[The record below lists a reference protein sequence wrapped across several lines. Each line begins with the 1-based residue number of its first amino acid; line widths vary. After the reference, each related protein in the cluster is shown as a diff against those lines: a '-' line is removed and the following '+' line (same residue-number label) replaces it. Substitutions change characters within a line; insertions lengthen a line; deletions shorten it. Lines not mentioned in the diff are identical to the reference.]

1 MNAETIRSILSRHTP
16 LQSVDYCVELWV
28 RYHFDFIL
36 RKSRI
41 TKIGDFAVHPGKPA
55 QITVNHDLHPYL
67 FLMTYVHE
75 VAHLDVHLSAGHRAE
90 AHGAEWKTA
99 FKRLFLP
106 VMNEENFPT
115 DLLEALRRHMA
126 NPKATIF
133 SDAGLMLAFRKYD
146 PHTAAMT
153 FLSEL
158 PAGSIFQLRKR
169 WFKKGET
176 KRTRILCQ
184 EVKTKK
190 KYWVPMDAAVK
201 NVQLSLL

>member
-1 MNAETIRSILSRHTP
+1 
-16 LQSVDYCVELWV
+16 
-28 RYHFDFIL
+28 
-36 RKSRI
+36 
-41 TKIGDFAVHPGKPA
+41 
-55 QITVNHDLHPYL
+55 
-67 FLMTYVHE
+67 
-75 VAHLDVHLSAGHRAE
+75 
-90 AHGAEWKTA
+90 
-99 FKRLFLP
+99 
-106 VMNEENFPT
+106 
-115 DLLEALRRHMA
+115 
-126 NPKATIF
+126 
-133 SDAGLMLAFRKYD
+133 MLAFRKYD
-146 PHTAAMT
+146 PHTATMT